1 MASPETHH
9 AGTEEEADEPQYG
22 PLQPIRAS
30 ATKKNGSFTA
40 KRTKSISSP
49 DGFYH
54 MVDEVRLS
62 PLILASL

>member
-9 AGTEEEADEPQYG
+9 ADTEEEADEPQYG
-22 PLQPIRAS
+22 AS

-40 KRTKSISSP
+40 KRTKRISSP
-49 DGFYH
+49 DWFCH
-54 MVDEVRLS
+54 MVDEIRLS